1 MKYLLEKF
9 PQGLS
14 LDVNAENEKAIKF
27 YTGLGLAR
35 REEYKVMSKSGFI
48 KFETPNPYFKIEDK
62 KRV

>member
-14 LDVNAENEKAIKF
+14 LDVNAENGKAIKF

-35 REEYKVMSKSGFI
+35 REEYKAMSKSGFI
-48 KFETPNPYFKIEDK
+48 KFETPHP
-62 KRV
+62 